1 MTFLGLIGRFCNKL
15 FYWCLLSFDI
25 KVLDAKQPRVKT
37 KCLFFVAY
45 ILPLWGT
52 RAVVPAGSPPSR
64 LKRDFE
70 GYVIDAFLNQHMKC
84 IVNLHDLTLRQWS

>member
-45 ILPLWGT
+45 ILPLWG
-52 RAVVPAGSPPSR
+52 PELWCQQGHHHLGSKEI
-64 LKRDFE
+64 LRDM
-70 GYVIDAFLNQHMKC
+70 L
-84 IVNLHDLTLRQWS
+84 